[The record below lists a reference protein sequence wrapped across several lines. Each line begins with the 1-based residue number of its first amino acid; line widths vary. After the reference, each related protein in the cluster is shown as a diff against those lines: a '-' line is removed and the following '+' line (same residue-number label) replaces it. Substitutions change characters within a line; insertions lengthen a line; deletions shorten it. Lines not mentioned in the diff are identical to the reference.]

1 MKNRLLWIILLVGFN
16 ICHLSAQMSI
26 RVPEVGELRAQL
38 TEEEAQQVTHLTL
51 TGKLNAIDFKVL
63 RDEFNK
69 LEYLDLTNAE
79 IKLYVGKKGTYP
91 EKTYVYPMNCIPA
104 YAFKDKKTLKQV
116 ILSPNLKNIEEV
128 IRKKTKIEK
137 IKIVRSVLQG
147 VKACEPDMIKSDAT
161 YNTVLGLMFAGED
174 NCCKPEEVKPV
185 NSLLEDAEE
194 EGGAAVTLDEAER
207 KLREEDRKQREEEKR
222 LRKEQLEEEK
232 RRKKE
237 EKKNKK
243 SWFDK
248 VKESGTNALG
258 TLFDDEDK

>member
-1 MKNRLLWIILLVGFN
+1 
-16 ICHLSAQMSI
+16 
-26 RVPEVGELRAQL
+26 
-38 TEEEAQQVTHLTL
+38 
-51 TGKLNAIDFKVL
+51 
-63 RDEFNK
+63 
-69 LEYLDLTNAE
+69 
-79 IKLYVGKKGTYP
+79 
-91 EKTYVYPMNCIPA
+91 
-104 YAFKDKKTLKQV
+104 
-116 ILSPNLKNIEEV
+116 
-128 IRKKTKIEK
+128 
-137 IKIVRSVLQG
+137 
-147 VKACEPDMIKSDAT
+147 
-161 YNTVLGLMFAGED
+161 MFAGED